1 MNLLAQVQ
9 DPSYI
14 VAIGT
19 TVCGAL
25 TSAVVYQYL
34 QFVEEK
40 KTTRA
45 DLQECRSD
53 REKLWAKIETLQT
66 EIGKLLRGQ
75 A

>member
-1 MNLLAQVQ
+1 MTQESLI
-9 DPSYI
+9 YI
-14 VAIGT
+14 IGT
-19 TVCGAL
+19 GIVGAL
-25 TSAVVYQYL
+25 TTAVGIL
-34 QFVEEK
+34 FRLFVEEK

-66 EIGKLLRGQ
+66 AIGKLLRC